1 MGTNVTTT
9 APAPTPVVASR
20 PKRGRRWRPKPHSP
34 TPGSRQAWL
43 ACAAVAIAVFLQ
55 SPGRIIPESK
65 LDLVLNPGAFLARAT
80 HMWDP
85 HMAFGQVSNQA
96 VGYLFPMGP
105 LYALGHLAHVPMW
118 IVQRAWMALLLVV
131 ALQGMVRL
139 ATALRIGTP
148 GTRLVG
154 ATAYAL
160 APAFLV
166 QVASASAGQTA
177 AALLPWV
184 VLPLVRG
191 ARDGST
197 RRAAA
202 RSALAVVA
210 MGAVNA
216 ACVAAVLPVPLL
228 YLLTRERSARRRALL
243 RQWVIAVGAGSI
255 WWVVPLLLQW
265 RYGQPFT
272 QYTERASVTAATTS
286 AFEVLRGTSYWLGY
300 LFTSGP
306 WLPGAWRIVSS
317 PAAIVATSGIT
328 AAGLGGLAA
337 RSMPERRFLVWC
349 ATLGTVL
356 MVAAYGGPWGDPLGG
371 VVRGA
376 LDGPLAVVRNVHK
389 FDPVLRFAACIGLMH
404 AAAAVAGVVRDRR
417 FVARALAAVAVVA
430 LALAALPLTMG
441 SMAQS
446 GSFTDVPSYW
456 RSAASWINAHADGGR
471 TLLLPASSF
480 GEYTWGRP
488 LDEPAASLVSGPWA
502 VRDLVP
508 LGSNGEVRMLDEI
521 TRVVDSGQGTA
532 SLAPALSRAGVRY
545 LLVRNDLDLGRTGA
559 PAPAFVRQALAG
571 SAGITRVARFGPSR
585 PSGLRTDRLTA
596 DLGAAAAATGGFR
609 TVEVY
614 EVAPSPSRAVAYP
627 ADHVVSVSGST
638 EGVVDLAG
646 QGLVDGRAVVLTGD
660 PDAGGAAP
668 SAWLVT
674 DTARRRD
681 VQFGSVR
688 ANATYTLTPD
698 EDVPASRR
706 APLDRLVVGGVAHQT
721 VARVTG
727 AAAVRSSSMLTSPIA
742 LPEGQP
748 FAAFDDDPASAWQ
761 PAVTPTPL
769 GQWVEVDFEHPVSV
783 AAVSVRLLQDQ
794 PARPQI
800 TRLRVTTEQGALDQ
814 PLDGFNPHVVSLP
827 RGSTHWL
834 RLTITGVFGLY
845 GGTNGPG
852 ITDIRI
858 PGVDIQRPLVT
869 PDDLRGPL
877 RATAPTGFVF
887 HRATSDP
894 YDPARSDEDVRVDRA
909 FTVPNAATYS
919 VSGTA
924 VARPGPAL
932 DALLTAQRSHAAVQV
947 TASST
952 WNGVPAFD
960 PHRAVDGNPST
971 AWVASPYD
979 KIPSIKLSWTDART
993 IASLQLLPAAGPAL
1007 QPVHLHVDSPAGSRD
1022 VPVLDDKPVT
1032 FEPLTTDQVT
1042 VTVVQTSRGAD
1053 AAAGLATPFAVGIGE
1068 LRLPGIADLLQ
1079 ASDETGATLDLPCG
1093 QGPAVT
1099 VDGQAISTRVHA
1111 PLRDFVEMKP
1121 VPFEACSAA
1130 AKLSTGEH
1138 RVQSADDGGL
1148 AVDGLKLLPPAMTSQ
1163 PATPARTTEV
1173 HRWGSTSRDVAIG
1186 PGAPAVLATTE
1197 NFNAGWQASFGGQR
1211 LQAVRVDGWRQ
1222 GWVVP
1227 GGSGGTVHLSY
1238 GPEAAYR
1245 FSLLLGAVAVL
1256 ELLLVAVAGRRRQD
1270 DRLAPAGPRVKASWW
1285 APAAVVCAGFAIA
1298 GPVGVIVAAL
1308 AMWACP
1314 RGWLWRLAAAAFGIA
1329 GVAVAIDHGRV
1340 FGSGHGAFSRP
1351 VQLLASAAFLAV
1363 AATLVDRPAK
1373 AHA

>member
-20 PKRGRRWRPKPHSP
+20 PKRDRRWRPKPHAPAS
-34 TPGSRQAWL
+34 GSRQAWF
-43 ACAAVAIAVFLQ
+43 ACAVVAIAVFLQ

-131 ALQGMVRL
+131 ALQGMTRL
-139 ATALRIGTP
+139 AAALQIGTP

-160 APAFLV
+160 APAFLT

-216 ACVAAVLPVPLL
+216 ACVVAVLPVPLL
-228 YLLTRERSARRRALL
+228 FLLTRERSARRRALL
-243 RQWVIAVGAGSI
+243 RQWAIAVGAGSI
-255 WWVVPLLLQW
+255 WWLVPLLLQW

-286 AFEVLRGTSYWLGY
+286 AFEALRGTSYWLGY
-300 LFTSGP
+300 LFTAGP

-328 AAGLGGLAA
+328 AAGLGGLAT

-349 ATLGTVL
+349 ATLGTVV
-356 MVAAYGGPWGDPLGG
+356 MVAAYGGPWGDPVGG

-389 FDPVLRFAACIGLMH
+389 FDPVLRFAVCIGLMN
-404 AAAAVAGVVRDRR
+404 AAAAVVRVVRGRR
-417 FVARALAAVAVVA
+417 FVNRALPAMAVVV
-430 LALAALPLTMG
+430 LALAALPLTTG
-441 SMAQS
+441 ALAQT
-446 GSFTDVPSYW
+446 GSFTDVPAYW
-456 RSAASWINAHADGGR
+456 RSAASWVNAHADGGR

-488 LDEPAASLVSGPWA
+488 LDEPAATLVSGPWA

-521 TRVVDSGQGTA
+521 TRVVDSGQGKA

-571 SAGITRVARFGPSR
+571 SAGITRVARFGPAR
-585 PSGLRTDRLTA
+585 PSGLTTDRLTA
-596 DLGAAAAATGGFR
+596 DLGAAATGGFR
-609 TVEVY
+609 AVEVY

-627 ADHVVSVSGST
+627 ADHTVAVSGST

-646 QGLVDGRAVVLTGD
+646 QGLVDGSAVVLTGD
-660 PDAGGAAP
+660 PDAGDAP
-668 SAWLVT
+668 PSSWLVT
-674 DTARRRD
+674 DTARRQD

-688 ANATYTLTPD
+688 ANATYTLAPN
-698 EDVPASRR
+698 EDVPASSR
-706 APLDRLVVGGVAHQT
+706 APRDRPVVDGVAHQT

-727 AAAVRSSSMLTSPIA
+727 AAAVRSSSMLTTPIA

-748 FAAFDDDPASAWQ
+748 FAAFDGDPASAWK

-769 GQWVEVDFEHPVSV
+769 GQWIEVDFEHPVSV
-783 AAVSVRLLQDQ
+783 AAVSIRLLQDQ
-794 PARPQI
+794 PTRPQI
-800 TRLRVTTEQGALDQ
+800 TRLRVTTEQGVLDQ
-814 PLDGFNPHVVSLP
+814 PLDSINPHVVSLP
-827 RGSTHWL
+827 RGSTRWL
-834 RLTITGVFGLY
+834 RMTITGVFGLS

-852 ITDIRI
+852 ITDIRV

-869 PDDLRGPL
+869 PDDLRGSL
-877 RATAPTGFVF
+877 RATVPTGFVF
-887 HRATSDP
+887 ERATSDP
-894 YDPARSDEDVRVDRA
+894 YDPGRSDEDVRVDRA

-919 VSGTA
+919 VSGTV

-932 DALLTAQRSHAAVQV
+932 DALLTAQRSHAPVQV

-960 PHRAVDGNPST
+960 PHRAVDGDPAT
-971 AWVASPYD
+971 AWVAGPYD
-979 KIPSIKLSWTDART
+979 KLPSIKLSWIGPRA
-993 IASLQLLPAAGPAL
+993 IASLQLLPAAGPTL
-1007 QPVHLHVDSPAGSRD
+1007 QPVHVHVDSPAGSRD
-1022 VPVLDDKPVT
+1022 VQVLDDKPVT
-1032 FEPLTTDQVT
+1032 FEPLTTDQIT

-1053 AAAGLATPFAVGIGE
+1053 AGAAGLATPFAVGIGE
-1068 LRLPGIADLLQ
+1068 LRVPAIADLLQ
-1079 ASDETGATLDLPCG
+1079 AAGETGASFDLPCG

-1111 PLRDFVEMKP
+1111 PLRDLVELKP
-1121 VPFEACSAA
+1121 VPFEACGGAA
-1130 AKLSTGEH
+1130 GLSTGEH
-1138 RVQSADDGGL
+1138 RVQTAVDGAL
-1148 AVDGLKLLPPAMTSQ
+1148 AVDELKLLPPAVTSHT
-1163 PATPARTTEV
+1163 ATPARTTAV
-1173 HRWGSTSRDVAIG
+1173 QRWASTSRDVAIG
-1186 PGAPAVLATTE
+1186 PGAPAILATTE

-1211 LQAVRVDGWRQ
+1211 LQAVRIDGWRQ
-1222 GWVVP
+1222 GWLVP
-1227 GGSGGTVHLSY
+1227 AGSGGTVHLSY
-1238 GPEAAYR
+1238 GPGTAYR
-1245 FSLLLGAVAVL
+1245 FGLLLGAAAVL
-1256 ELLLVAVAGRRRQD
+1256 QLLLVAVAGRRRQD
-1270 DRLAPAGPRVKASWW
+1270 DGLAPAPARTKASWW

-1298 GPVGVIVAAL
+1298 GPAGVIVAAL
-1308 AMWACP
+1308 VMWTCP
-1314 RGWLWRLAAAAFGIA
+1314 REWLWRVAAATFAIA
-1329 GVAVAIDHGRV
+1329 GMMVTLDHGRF

-1351 VQLLASAAFLAV
+1351 VQLLAAAAFLAV
-1363 AATLVDRPAK
+1363 VATLADRPAK
-1373 AHA
+1373 GHA